1 MNKATI
7 SKDAQINKQA
17 ITSIKDADQNFKNYL
32 DYLALNKIS
41 EESELQEGKEE
52 ISHNQ
57 VIKESNDEI
66 KKEGVSVT
74 KAIQKKNWNDPN
86 RKKNSVKDKEKEK
99 RMKGQSSHSSWK
111 SETFMKLRQQFD

>member
-7 SKDAQINKQA
+7 SKEAQINKQA
-17 ITSIKDADQNFKNYL
+17 ISSIKDADQNFKNYL

-41 EESELQEGKEE
+41 EESGSKEE
-52 ISHNQ
+52 KEEFLDNQ
-57 VIKESNDEI
+57 VKKVSNEEI
-66 KKEGVSVT
+66 KKEGVT
-74 KAIQKKNWNDPN
+74 KVIQKKNWVESNK
-86 RKKNSVKDKEKEK
+86 KKNSVKDKEKEK